1 MSLGLKKWVTTL
13 FNKGDHIGS
22 PVPYVNFCSIVGINR
37 FRSIGQNNETTNF
50 VLSLET
56 RE

>member
-1 MSLGLKKWVTTL
+1 MSLGLKKWVAML
-13 FNKGDHIGS
+13 FIKGDHIGS